1 MAGNRRG
8 ARSGAAALLA
18 IVVTAV
24 GAVTAGDAPASPRA
38 EPSAAAVVTM
48 TDDDEFTP
56 ETVTVHLGETVLF
69 KNTSKRVH
77 TVTAD
82 PKLAKDPKHVEL
94 PAGAAP
100 FDSGKLKS
108 GDSYRHAFEALGRY
122 TYFCI
127 PHERMGMIGHVVVTK

>member
-8 ARSGAAALLA
+8 VRSGAATLFVS
-18 IVVTAV
+18 VVAAV
-24 GAVTAGDAPASPRA
+24 GTVAAGDAPTSPRA

-56 ETVTVHLGETVLF
+56 PTVTVHLGETVLF
-69 KNTSKRVH
+69 KNTSRRVH

-94 PAGAAP
+94 PPGAAT

-108 GDSYRHAFEALGRY
+108 GDSYRHAFDVLGRY